1 MYHSR
6 KIFNEYMRFQFDTIL
21 YLHVWIISRILK
33 LISYLKIDEQLS
45 YICLIV
51 SGFIYIFLYRVNV
64 ILVSIQLKNLFC
76 NLFIFIM

>member
-1 MYHSR
+1 MNHSR

-21 YLHVWIISRILK
+21 YLRVWIISRILK
-33 LISYLKIDEQLS
+33 LISYLKIDEQLL

-51 SGFIYIFLYRVNV
+51 SGFIYIFLCRVNV